1 MVTLYF
7 QLPGDDRFKDPMHL
21 ADTAGASI
29 PQIGDVIRDNAG
41 TPHKVVGR
49 IFDWD
54 GDEGLSITLEC
65 VRCSQDVQ

>member
-7 QLPGDDRFKDPMHL
+7 QLAGADSFKDPVHVGD
-21 ADTAGASI
+21 ADAFI

-41 TPHKVVGR
+41 TPHKIVGR
-49 IFDWD
+49 TFDWD